1 MNAPDELR
9 IRPATVADVAVILSF
24 IQELAHYERLTHLV
38 EADTD
43 MLRDTLFGEPHYAE
57 VVIAERGDEPAGFAL
72 FFHNYSTFLARPGL
86 YLEDLYVKPAFRGT
100 GIGGR
105 LLSYVGDVAVQRG
118 CGRLE
123 FSVLDWNAPA
133 IDVYRNLGA
142 EPLDDWTTFRF
153 TGAALQALAQ
163 RYAAD

>member
-1 MNAPDELR
+1 MN
-9 IRPATVADVAVILSF
+9 VADKLQIRTATTADVSVILSF
-24 IQELAHYERLTHLV
+24 IQELADYERLAHLV
-38 EADTD
+38 EADED
-43 MLRDTLFGEPHYAE
+43 MLRETLFGEPCYAE
-57 VVIAERGDEPAGFAL
+57 VIIADYDAQPAGFAL

-86 YLEDLYVKPAFRGT
+86 YLEDLYVKPAFRGS

-105 LLSYVGDVAVQRG
+105 LLSYLGEVAVQRR

-123 FSVLDWNAPA
+123 FSALDWNTPA

-153 TGAALQALAQ
+153 TGSALEDLAK
-163 RYAAD
+163 RYTVN